1 MRTQNILLTE
11 FVSWLSLQDPFSDD
25 PEQEKILVEILSNLT
40 TLNQD
45 LTDYLEVRFDN
56 LEHVFIYFIKLKN
69 ILSRYHHFL
78 PQMEDFFTVN
88 NSDHLLPK
96 VLTWLENFCKYI
108 NEENNFADMTD
119 LLVSWQSDIDML
131 EKKVDLIK
139 NLLIHYLHMKNIL
152 KKYHSQYEA
161 LTELYS

>member
-11 FVSWLSLQDPFSDD
+11 FVSWLSLHDPSLDD
-25 PEQEKILVEILSNLT
+25 PEQEKILMEILSNLT
-40 TLNQD
+40 TLD
-45 LTDYLEVRFDN
+45 GELLDYLEVRFDH
-56 LEHVFIYFIKLKN
+56 LEHIFVYFIKLKN
-69 ILSRYHHFL
+69 ILTRYHQFF
-78 PQMEDFFTVN
+78 PQMEDFFTLN

-96 VLTWLENFCKYI
+96 ILAWLENFCKYI

-119 LLVSWQSDIDML
+119 LLVSWQSDTEMV
-131 EKKVDLIK
+131 ERKVDLIK